1 MFELITNPRDTILED
16 KIEISTKNAFT
27 LWGIDSSNS
36 SIIRL
41 SRRFRDTE
49 IYEVFLILRCP
60 LGLGSEGHKTVN

>member
-16 KIEISTKNAFT
+16 KIEIITKNAFT

-36 SIIRL
+36 SIISL

-49 IYEVFLILRCP
+49 I
-60 LGLGSEGHKTVN
+60 